1 MVALFATSLRP
12 LGAKACVHQLTGGL
26 RSLGGPKTTV
36 WTKAPAPARMA
47 FSTPLSTSTERKS
60 AKSTDRVTERS
71 KGNPVME
78 ALLSRRTIGDFTD
91 EKVPDMIVT
100 SALEAARWAPNHKL
114 TEPWKFYWL
123 GANTIEAI
131 AKLNSETIEASGQ
144 PTKAAAKYEK
154 WRNIKGWIAVTSALS
169 PENSLI
175 EQEDYAATCCS
186 IQNMMLALHSQ
197 GVGSKWTTGAVT
209 RTKEIADL
217 IGYRLDEER
226 PVGIIFYGM
235 PAKAEAVSLRRK
247 NFTNVVQF
255 VP

>member
-1 MVALFATSLRP
+1 MIATSLRP
-12 LGAKACVHQLTGGL
+12 LGTKACVQQLTGSL
-26 RSLGGPKTTV
+26 RSLGAPKTTV
-36 WTKAPAPARMA
+36 WTKASVPARMA
-47 FSTPLSTSTERKS
+47 FSTPLGTSTSQTV
-60 AKSTDRVTERS
+60 KSTDRLTERS

-91 EKVPDMIVT
+91 EKVPDQIVT

-131 AKLNSETIEASGQ
+131 AKLNSDTIEAAGQ

-169 PENSLI
+169 PENSLV

-186 IQNMMLALHSQ
+186 IQNIMLALHSQ

-209 RTKEIADL
+209 RTKEMADL
-217 IGYRLDEER
+217 IGYSLEEER

-247 NFTNVVQF
+247 NFTDVVQF